1 MITSTTSKLNLAG
14 VIASLDN
21 SSFYKGG
28 RLSALKG
35 FDTRY
40 VKKKAGVFMFGM
52 LMVGIFCSPLYFLI
66 RKKWGAFV
74 INSIL
79 YLMGWIT
86 IWIFGLGLIFWIIG
100 IAQAMWDLKAKETHS
115 LMEKQAELIAEKM
128 KEK

>member
-1 MITSTTSKLNLAG
+1 
-14 VIASLDN
+14 
-21 SSFYKGG
+21 
-28 RLSALKG
+28 
-35 FDTRY
+35 
-40 VKKKAGVFMFGM
+40 MFGM

-100 IAQAMWDLKAKETHS
+100 IVQAVLDLQRNVAHG

-128 KEK
+128 KGK